1 MSETVQPPDLVAV
14 TGLDGHPYIIITRN
28 LLVIM
33 IFSKNYHY
41 TNVPKYMVG
50 TKVIVCVETAQNV
63 CL

>member
-14 TGLDGHPYIIITRN
+14 TGLDGHPHITVTRN
-28 LLVIM
+28 LLVVM

-41 TNVPKYMVG
+41 TNVHKCMVG
-50 TKVIVCVETAQNV
+50 TKVTVYMETAQNV